1 MPSRIDIPLSGSA
14 PGNGS
19 AGLDGDVP
27 RNAALAVRMLRYE
40 RVPVLDKQTGRPQE
54 GPVMVGG
61 KPLRNPDG
69 SVRTGPVGT
78 ISGFYG
84 ETLCSHE
91 KVFMRLSTDQEER
104 ADGSATGVSPNRH
117 DLSVMVYA
125 ATPGIRRG
133 RYGELVDIES
143 LPDAEKPVMFCQR
156 VVPLR
161 DPRSG
166 GPVLAGDGSLKCRA
180 GWFTVLG
187 NFKNEE
193 GAEVRQLDHMTA
205 DRVSSVN
212 MVLDAKWFAAV
223 RESLRESCA
232 AGIQS
237 YGKAASLAARDVMEK
252 FTGEAAKTAE
262 TDGSQPSS
270 LGRLSVTSWYPERH
284 IRVLNGEGKE
294 EARRT
299 LEAWLADP
307 KFQKRLVQG
316 PDGMPTER
324 DSPVAPDMIVR
335 LLNEKGEAAGA
346 VRLSSW
352 LLNRVAEA
360 EGQNDPGAA
369 MARLATPAG
378 RAEWSMDILS
388 KVSVT
393 SGEKLAGF
401 DVLTG
406 ESCRVS
412 RSFTQPGAFGTGY
425 GGRRVLHQT
434 GELLYRAL
442 LHTHSPFPGQERQEI
457 TGGQYLVTRNQDDIV
472 TGFHRLH
479 DGKTSV
485 PVTLMTGNGALRL
498 RRLPGRTRQG
508 ARGSAQLPGRHA
520 DHAPGRAKAGQR
532 HGSGAG
538 NARFP
543 RPRAVLD
550 FPERSK
556 KAAVCRISPPAVS
569 RPFWQFSSKYKIFS
583 AGW

>member
-205 DRVSSVN
+205 DRVSSVS

-252 FTGEAAKTAE
+252 FTGEAAKAAE

-360 EGQNDPGAA
+360 EAKGQNDPGAA

-378 RAEWSMDILS
+378 RAEWIMDILG

-442 LHTHSPFPGQERQEI
+442 LHTHSPFPGQE
-457 TGGQYLVTRNQDDIV
+457 Y
-472 TGFHRLH
+472 
-479 DGKTSV
+479 
-485 PVTLMTGNGALRL
+485 
-498 RRLPGRTRQG
+498 
-508 ARGSAQLPGRHA
+508 
-520 DHAPGRAKAGQR
+520 
-532 HGSGAG
+532 
-538 NARFP
+538 
-543 RPRAVLD
+543 
-550 FPERSK
+550 
-556 KAAVCRISPPAVS
+556 
-569 RPFWQFSSKYKIFS
+569 IFS
-583 AGW
+583 ANSITYNISCTKLMVQAGKSRRMEPRKIVPFGAFPVYSSASRRACTAALQRVGTSSIVMRPVLIMR